1 MEQRKAISAVVFDF
15 GGVMTTTTMPERV
28 RRLVGE
34 LGIDWA
40 IFERGFAKYRRQM
53 DGDFITMD
61 EMYAK
66 IWADAG
72 VAISPEIQ
80 AKITAEDQASYL
92 YRNEKT
98 LRWMKSLK
106 AAGYRLG
113 ILTNMPTSFAGL
125 FREHFADFIA
135 LADALVISGEE
146 HKFKPNADIYELLR
160 SRIGL
165 PADELCFIDDVEAN
179 CEGARKDGWKAIR
192 FESNEQVEADFAA
205 TEGGISC

>member
-1 MEQRKAISAVVFDF
+1 MELRKGISAVVFDF

-40 IFERGFAKYRRQM
+40 ILERGFAKYRRQM

-66 IWADAG
+66 IWTDAG
-72 VAISPEIQ
+72 VEITPEIQ

-98 LRWMKSLK
+98 LRWMKALK